1 MYYRFSQ
8 DLIKVM
14 ADDKYLDSSKYVG
27 MLGLSISFLVLTEI
41 VNVGPKIVQKTQ
53 YISINFYVIDC

>member
-1 MYYRFSQ
+1 
-8 DLIKVM
+8 M

-53 YISINFYVIDC
+53 YIRLIFLCH

>member
-53 YISINFYVIDC
+53 YISINFLCH